1 LPKQPDYRKV
11 NPADAPIMILSLT
24 SESMTR
30 GQMYDAAS
38 SILAQKL
45 LAAEGH
51 RPGFSRRQFPAGVRV
66 ELLPSA
72 LHKYGI
78 GTEDVRSAI
87 AAANANRPKG
97 MVEDGVRHWQIYAN
111 DQARQAA
118 EYLPLIIAYRNGAAV
133 HLSDVAEITD
143 SVQDLRNAG
152 SA

>member
-1 LPKQPDYRKV
+1 V

-45 LAAEGH
+45 SQLKGI
-51 RPGFSRRQFPAGVRV
+51 GQVFSRRQFPAGGTRGNFFR
-66 ELLPSA
+66 PRSTSTA
-72 LHKYGI
+72 LARK
-78 GTEDVRSAI
+78 TCVAPI

-118 EYLPLIIAYRNGAAV
+118 EYLPLIHPPTATAPRCICRT
-133 HLSDVAEITD
+133 SPK
-143 SVQDLRNAG
+143 
-152 SA
+152 